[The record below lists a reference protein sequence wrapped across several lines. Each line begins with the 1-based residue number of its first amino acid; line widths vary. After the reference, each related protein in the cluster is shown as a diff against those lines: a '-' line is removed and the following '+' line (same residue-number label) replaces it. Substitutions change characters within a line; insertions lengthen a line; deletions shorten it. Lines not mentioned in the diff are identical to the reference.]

1 MTTGPGRKKYVEK
14 SDNRREESYL
24 CRSAANSR
32 DGRRETAFAD
42 FFWPRRARRS
52 GMEIHMTQYLIILLT
67 GLIFSAC
74 GFYMYIYFF
83 SLGYGF
89 SIAAIGAVM
98 LILFRSSVTWGTGLQ
113 CLLFIIYGIRLGGY
127 LLIRELKSPAY
138 KKVLSPELQRSKQMG
153 MVPKVSIWISCALL
167 YTLEVSPVFFRLLNG
182 DGTSAAV
189 VAGLIIM
196 ALGIC
201 LEMAADL
208 QKTAAKKKN
217 PYRFVDSGLYRI
229 VRCPNYLGEL
239 LLWLGVLISGF
250 GSLHGIVQWGAA
262 ILGFILIVY
271 IMFSGARRLEIRQD
285 RNYALDPEYQK
296 YIRTVPILLPFVPLY
311 SVKKYSFL
319 VA

>member
-1 MTTGPGRKKYVEK
+1 M
-14 SDNRREESYL
+14 S
-24 CRSAANSR
+24 
-32 DGRRETAFAD
+32 
-42 FFWPRRARRS
+42 
-52 GMEIHMTQYLIILLT
+52 QYLIILLT

-98 LILFRSSVTWGTGLQ
+98 LFIFRGSLTWGTVLQ
-113 CLLFIIYGIRLGGY
+113 CLLFMVYGIRLGGY
-127 LLIRELKSPAY
+127 LLIREMKSPAY
-138 KKVLSPELQRSKQMG
+138 KKVLNPELTRSRQMG

-167 YTLEVSPVFFRLLNG
+167 YTLEVSPVFFRLKNG
-182 DGTSAAV
+182 DGTGGTV
-189 VAGLIIM
+189 IVGLIIM

-201 LEMAADL
+201 LEIAADL
-208 QKTAAKKKN
+208 QKSAAKKKN
-217 PYRFVDSGLYRI
+217 PYRFVDTGLYRI

-239 LLWLGVLISGF
+239 LLWLGVLISGI
-250 GSLHGIVQWGAA
+250 GSLHGILQWAA
-262 ILGFILIVY
+262 AAFGFILIVY

-285 RNYALDPEYQK
+285 RNYALDPEYLK
-296 YIRTVPILLPFVPLY
+296 YIKTVPILIPFVPLY

>member
-1 MTTGPGRKKYVEK
+1 M
-14 SDNRREESYL
+14 
-24 CRSAANSR
+24 A
-32 DGRRETAFAD
+32 
-42 FFWPRRARRS
+42 
-52 GMEIHMTQYLIILLT
+52 QYLIILLT

-98 LILFRSSVTWGTGLQ
+98 LFMFRGSLTWGTALQ
-113 CLLFIIYGIRLGGY
+113 CLLFMVYGIRLGGY

-138 KKVLSPELQRSKQMG
+138 KKVLNPEMTRSRNMG

-167 YTLEVSPVFFRLLNG
+167 YTLEVCPVFFRLKNG
-182 DGTSAAV
+182 DGTNAAV
-189 VAGLIIM
+189 IAGLIIM

-201 LEMAADL
+201 LEIAADL
-208 QKTAAKKKN
+208 QKSAAKKTN
-217 PYRFVDSGLYRI
+217 PYRFVDTGLYRI

-239 LLWLGVLISGF
+239 LLWLGVLISGI
-250 GSLHGIVQWGAA
+250 GSLHGILQWGAA
-262 ILGFILIVY
+262 LFGFILIVY

-285 RNYALDPEYQK
+285 KNYGNDPEYQK
-296 YIRTVPILLPFVPLY
+296 YVTTVPILLPFIPLY
-311 SVKKYSFL
+311 SVKKHKWL

>member
-1 MTTGPGRKKYVEK
+1 M
-14 SDNRREESYL
+14 

-196 ALGIC
+196 VLGIC

-239 LLWLGVLISGF
+239 LLWRALPQLSGRTASLAGRADLRVWFPARDRAVGSRHPWIYSDRLYHVQRCPPPGNPPGPQLRRGSGVSQIRQNCTDPH
-250 GSLHGIVQWGAA
+250 SLHSTLQC
-262 ILGFILIVY
+262 
-271 IMFSGARRLEIRQD
+271 
-285 RNYALDPEYQK
+285 
-296 YIRTVPILLPFVPLY
+296 
-311 SVKKYSFL
+311 
-319 VA
+319 

>member
-1 MTTGPGRKKYVEK
+1 M
-14 SDNRREESYL
+14 S
-24 CRSAANSR
+24 
-32 DGRRETAFAD
+32 
-42 FFWPRRARRS
+42 
-52 GMEIHMTQYLIILLT
+52 QYLIVLLT

-98 LILFRSSVTWGTGLQ
+98 LFIFRGSLTWGTGLQ
-113 CLLFIIYGIRLGGY
+113 CLLFMVYGIRLGGY
-127 LLIRELKSPAY
+127 LLIREIKSPAY
-138 KKVLSPELQRSKQMG
+138 KEVLNPELTRSRQMG

-167 YTLEVSPVFFRLLNG
+167 YTLEVSPVFFRLKNG
-182 DGTSAAV
+182 DGTSGTV
-189 VAGLIIM
+189 IAGLIIM

-208 QKTAAKKKN
+208 QKSAAKKKD
-217 PYRFVDSGLYRI
+217 PYRFVDTGLYRI

-239 LLWLGVLISGF
+239 FLWLGVLISGI
-250 GSLHGIVQWGAA
+250 GSLHGILQWAA
-262 ILGFILIVY
+262 AASGFILIVY

-296 YIRTVPILLPFVPLY
+296 YIKTVPILIPFIPLY

>member
-1 MTTGPGRKKYVEK
+1 M
-14 SDNRREESYL
+14 
-24 CRSAANSR
+24 A
-32 DGRRETAFAD
+32 
-42 FFWPRRARRS
+42 
-52 GMEIHMTQYLIILLT
+52 QYLIILLT
-67 GLIFSAC
+67 SLIFSAC

-98 LILFRSSVTWGTGLQ
+98 LFIFRGS
-113 CLLFIIYGIRLGGY
+113 

-138 KKVLSPELQRSKQMG
+138 KKVLNPEMTRSRNMG

-167 YTLEVSPVFFRLLNG
+167 YTLEVSPVFFRLKNG
-182 DGTSAAV
+182 DGTSAWV
-189 VAGLIIM
+189 IAGLIIM
-196 ALGIC
+196 AFGIC

-208 QKTAAKKKN
+208 QKSAAKKKN
-217 PYRFVDSGLYRI
+217 PYRFVDTGLYRI

-239 LLWLGVLISGF
+239 LLWLGVLISGI
-250 GSLHGIVQWGAA
+250 GSLHGILQWAVAA
-262 ILGFILIVY
+262 LGFILIVY

>member
-1 MTTGPGRKKYVEK
+1 M
-14 SDNRREESYL
+14 
-24 CRSAANSR
+24 A
-32 DGRRETAFAD
+32 
-42 FFWPRRARRS
+42 
-52 GMEIHMTQYLIILLT
+52 QYLTILLT
-67 GLIFSAC
+67 GIIFSAC

-98 LILFRSSVTWGTGLQ
+98 LFIFRGSLTWGTVLQ
-113 CLLFIIYGIRLGGY
+113 CLLFMVYGIRLGGY
-127 LLIRELKSPAY
+127 LLIREIKSPAY
-138 KKVLSPELQRSKQMG
+138 KEVLNPELTRSRQIG

-167 YTLEVSPVFFRLLNG
+167 YTLEVSPVFFRLKNG
-182 DGTSAAV
+182 DGTSGTV
-189 VAGLIIM
+189 IAGLIIM

-208 QKTAAKKKN
+208 QKSAAKKKD
-217 PYRFVDSGLYRI
+217 PYRFVDTGLYRI
-229 VRCPNYLGEL
+229 VRCPNDLGEL
-239 LLWLGVLISGF
+239 FLWLGVLISGI
-250 GSLHGIVQWGAA
+250 GSLHGILQWAA
-262 ILGFILIVY
+262 AASGFILIVY

-296 YIRTVPILLPFVPLY
+296 YIKTVPILIPFIPLY